1 MRQNGKKMSSPYYY
15 FNSFGSKTSTVNAVN
30 MCKREGPM
38 SKCGACSITD
48 QEGCKYR
55 RKASNSDR
63 CMYWREDM
71 GGACDNSYAQKG
83 IDQPEVKEE

>member
-1 MRQNGKKMSSPYYY
+1 
-15 FNSFGSKTSTVNAVN
+15 
-30 MCKREGPM
+30 M